1 MATAADAHFY
11 LGRIARQEGHLDE
24 ATREFKQSLTMR
36 PDSAD
41 VLAELGQV
49 SLANR
54 DYSEATPCFER
65 AIRLDPDNYAANFG
79 LLQLY
84 ARTGDERR
92 DRQSKRF
99 DEIKDK
105 KEQRDREMM
114 RTIEIRRDTG
124 SDNVQ

>member
-1 MATAADAHFY
+1 
-11 LGRIARQEGHLDE
+11 
-24 ATREFKQSLTMR
+24 MR

>member
-1 MATAADAHFY
+1 
-11 LGRIARQEGHLDE
+11 
-24 ATREFKQSLTMR
+24 MR

-49 SLANR
+49 YLVSR

-65 AIRLDPDNYAANFG
+65 AIQLDPDNYAANFG

-84 ARTGDERR
+84 ARTGDQRR
-92 DRQSKRF
+92 DQQSKRF

-114 RTIEIRRDTG
+114 RSIEIRRDAG
-124 SDNVQ
+124 SDNLQ